1 MEPESNRR
9 ITPKNALAHPF
20 LKEAEEPDDDE
31 FVPHRF
37 AEGVCGRYHFFD
49 EVTNEPCVRIRKR
62 KKTDEEEDEGEEER
76 EPIGIPS
83 DLDLDPYSEDAPRSP
98 HLVLF
103 RANSGPP
110 DRSIA

>member
-49 EVTNEPCVRIRKR
+49 EVTNEPCARIRKR
-62 KKTDEEEDEGEEER
+62 KKTDEEEDEGEVIVKRLTAGEGIAIGRMPCEFHREEFT
-76 EPIGIPS
+76 EF
-83 DLDLDPYSEDAPRSP
+83 SE
-98 HLVLF
+98 
-103 RANSGPP
+103 GPCN
-110 DRSIA
+110 